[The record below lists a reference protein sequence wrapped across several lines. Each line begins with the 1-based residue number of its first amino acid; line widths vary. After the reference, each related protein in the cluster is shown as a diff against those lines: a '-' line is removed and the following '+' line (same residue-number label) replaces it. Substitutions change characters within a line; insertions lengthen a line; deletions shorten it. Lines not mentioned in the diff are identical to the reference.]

1 VLVNVE
7 TLDLRSNRIREISPY
22 IKAMKSIKVLKL
34 DKNELKSLPDELF
47 DIKIIEELTFQ

>member
-1 VLVNVE
+1 
-7 TLDLRSNRIREISPY
+7 
-22 IKAMKSIKVLKL
+22 MKSIKVLKL

>member
-1 VLVNVE
+1 VE

>member
-1 VLVNVE
+1 MLVNVE

>member
-1 VLVNVE
+1 MLVNVK